1 MVQYVCGYRG
11 AVRGKNRA
19 APVNIPLPVCRSR
32 STRLPAAPDF
42 ESHAPKTTR
51 GRCAFKIA
59 PAHMGHGSS
68 VTYSVHCHSRQPPS
82 VRQASPMASSS
93 AWASAVFPFSR
104 RLRPRPTMRSS
115 SVITHPT
122 GTSPSAAA
130 SCASRSASRI
140 IASSKSVHTPPRQES
155 FYHTRKWK
163 IRQHPLCGAFL
174 GKTGFLLAFNR
185 RTRYT
190 EYIRQRRCKEWM
202 EERITTV

>member
-1 MVQYVCGYRG
+1 MQQIDKTSRRAGFWIFRAEDDARQMRVQ
-11 AVRGKNRA
+11 NRA
-19 APVNIPLPVCRSR
+19 CAHGARLERHVQRTLPQP
-32 STRLPAAPDF
+32 PAA
-42 ESHAPKTTR
+42 ER
-51 GRCAFKIA
+51 
-59 PAHMGHGSS
+59 PAGLADGLQL
-68 VTYSVHCHSRQPPS
+68 C
-82 VRQASPMASSS
+82 
-93 AWASAVFPFSR
+93 VFPFSR

-130 SCASRSASRI
+130 SRASRSASRI
-140 IASSKSVHTPPRQES
+140 IASSKSGHTPPRQEL

-174 GKTGFLLAFNR
+174 GETGFLLAFNR

-202 EERITTV
+202 EERITTA

>member
-1 MVQYVCGYRG
+1 MQQIDKTSRRAGFWIFRAEDDARQMRVQ
-11 AVRGKNRA
+11 NRA
-19 APVNIPLPVCRSR
+19 CAHGARLERHVQRTLPQP
-32 STRLPAAPDF
+32 PAA
-42 ESHAPKTTR
+42 ER
-51 GRCAFKIA
+51 
-59 PAHMGHGSS
+59 PAGLADGLQLC
-68 VTYSVHCHSRQPPS
+68 VGQR
-82 VRQASPMASSS
+82 R
-93 AWASAVFPFSR
+93 FPFSR

-130 SCASRSASRI
+130 SRASRSASRI

>member
-1 MVQYVCGYRG
+1 MQQIDKTSRRAGFWIFRAEDDARQMRVQ
-11 AVRGKNRA
+11 NRA
-19 APVNIPLPVCRSR
+19 CAHGARLERHVQRTLPQPASR
-32 STRLPAAPDF
+32 RASGRPRRWPPAL
-42 ESHAPKTTR
+42 R
-51 GRCAFKIA
+51 G
-59 PAHMGHGSS
+59 PG
-68 VTYSVHCHSRQPPS
+68 
-82 VRQASPMASSS
+82 
-93 AWASAVFPFSR
+93 AVFPFSR

-130 SCASRSASRI
+130 SRASRSASRI
-140 IASSKSVHTPPRQES
+140 IASSNSVHTPPRQEL